1 MPKVVPEYKEEAK
14 SRILDAANRV
24 FAEKGYHEA
33 TMDDIAKR
41 LGVSKGAIY
50 LYFSSKED
58 LFEAMV
64 KTAPQAFKE
73 ILYSSFGD
81 EADPV
86 QSATQF
92 FDKMLKLSASNPGL
106 SFEILSEASRNPTLK
121 RILKQNHAE
130 YEEVLTSFLAE
141 GQKRRFVGDS
151 LDIRPLA
158 NALIALWNGLETL
171 LVSGLTIEEARNAW
185 LEALKAI
192 FMNQHASHRGPS
204 PQSFST
210 SYPILTLQRKTDSRL
225 RGSLSSSL
233 VESRR

>member
-14 SRILDAANRV
+14 SRILEAANKV

-50 LYFSSKED
+50 LYFASKED
-58 LFEAMV
+58 LFEAMC

-73 ILYSSFGD
+73 ILYSSFSTD
-81 EADPV
+81 TNPV

-121 RILKQNHAE
+121 RILRQNHAE
-130 YEEVLTSFLAE
+130 YEEVLTGFLAE
-141 GQKRRFVGDS
+141 GRKRRIVADT
-151 LDIRPLA
+151 LDIHSLA
-158 NALIALWNGLETL
+158 NSLIALWNGLETL
-171 LVSGLTIEEARNAW
+171 LVSGLPVDDARQAW

-192 FMNQHASHRGPS
+192 FMNQNADHNPS
-204 PQSFST
+204 NRPSRSV
-210 SYPILTLQRKTDSRL
+210 SKTT
-225 RGSLSSSL
+225 
-233 VESRR
+233 

>member
-14 SRILDAANRV
+14 SRILEAANKV
-24 FAEKGYHEA
+24 FAERGYHEA

-58 LFEAMV
+58 LFEAMC

-81 EADPV
+81 EANPV

-106 SFEILSEASRNPTLK
+106 SFEILSEASRSPSLK
-121 RILKQNHAE
+121 RILKQNHEE
-130 YEEVLTSFLAE
+130 YEKVLTSFLAE
-141 GQKRRFVGDS
+141 GRKMRMVGDT
-151 LDIRPLA
+151 LELRPLA

-171 LVSGLTIEEARNAW
+171 LVSGLPIDEARRAW

-192 FMNQHASHRGPS
+192 FMNQHGTHPNPLIRPS
-204 PQSFST
+204 RSV
-210 SYPILTLQRKTDSRL
+210 LKT
-225 RGSLSSSL
+225 G
-233 VESRR
+233 

>member
-14 SRILDAANRV
+14 SRILDAANKV
-24 FAEKGYHEA
+24 FTEKGYHEA

-58 LFEAMV
+58 LFEAMC

-81 EADPV
+81 ESNPV

-106 SFEILSEASRNPTLK
+106 SFEILSEASRNPSLK
-121 RILKQNHAE
+121 RILKRNHAE
-130 YEEVLTSFLAE
+130 YEEVLTNFLAE
-141 GQKRRFVGDS
+141 GRKRRIVGDN
-151 LDIRPLA
+151 LDLRPLA
-158 NALIALWNGLETL
+158 NSLIALWNGLETL
-171 LVSGLTIEEARNAW
+171 LVSGLTIEEARRAW
-185 LEALKAI
+185 LEAMKAI
-192 FMNQHASHRGPS
+192 FMNQHEATR
-204 PQSFST
+204 ST
-210 SYPILTLQRKTDSRL
+210 SAQPSRSVSRPGRKTL
-225 RGSLSSSL
+225 KF
-233 VESRR
+233 

>member
-1 MPKVVPEYKEEAK
+1 MPKVVPEYKEEAR
-14 SRILDAANRV
+14 SRILDAANKV

-50 LYFSSKED
+50 LYFPSKED
-58 LFEAMV
+58 LFEAMC

-86 QSATQF
+86 QSATEF

-106 SFEILSEASRNPTLK
+106 SFEILSEASRNPSLK

-130 YEEVLTSFLAE
+130 YEQVLTNFLAE
-141 GQKRRFVGDS
+141 GRKRRIVGDN
-151 LDIRPLA
+151 LDLRPLA
-158 NALIALWNGLETL
+158 NSLIALWNGLETL
-171 LVSGLTIEEARNAW
+171 LVSGLTIEEARRAW
-185 LEALKAI
+185 LEAMKAI
-192 FMNQHASHRGPS
+192 FMNQHKAARN
-204 PQSFST
+204 
-210 SYPILTLQRKTDSRL
+210 
-225 RGSLSSSL
+225 SS
-233 VESRR
+233 

>member
-14 SRILDAANRV
+14 SRILDVANKV

-33 TMDDIAKR
+33 TMDDIARR

-58 LFEAMV
+58 LFEAMC

-81 EADPV
+81 EANPI

-106 SFEILSEASRNPTLK
+106 SFEILSEASRNPGLK
-121 RILKQNHAE
+121 RILRQNHEE
-130 YEEVLTSFLAE
+130 YERVLTGFLAE
-141 GQKRRFVGDS
+141 GRKRKIVGDN

-171 LVSGLTIEEARNAW
+171 LVSGLPIDVARRAW

-192 FMNQHASHRGPS
+192 FMIQQGDLRKPS
-204 PQSFST
+204 VHSPRDNS
-210 SYPILTLQRKTDSRL
+210 KAA
-225 RGSLSSSL
+225 
-233 VESRR
+233 

>member
-14 SRILDAANRV
+14 SRILEAANKV
-24 FAEKGYHEA
+24 FAERGYHEA

-58 LFEAMV
+58 LFEAMC

-81 EADPV
+81 EANPV

-106 SFEILSEASRNPTLK
+106 SFEILSEASRNPSLK
-121 RILKQNHAE
+121 RILKQNHEE
-130 YEEVLTSFLAE
+130 YERVLTGFLAE
-141 GQKRRFVGDS
+141 GRKRKIVGDN

-171 LVSGLTIEEARNAW
+171 LVAGLPIDQARRAW

-192 FMNQHASHRGPS
+192 FMNQQEAHGKSSVQPS
-204 PQSFST
+204 
-210 SYPILTLQRKTDSRL
+210 RSR
-225 RGSLSSSL
+225 SK
-233 VESRR
+233 VA

>member
-1 MPKVVPEYKEEAK
+1 MPKVVPEYKEEAR

-33 TMDDIAKR
+33 TMEDIAKR

-86 QSATQF
+86 QSTTEF

-106 SFEILSEASRNPTLK
+106 SFEILSEASRNPTLR

-130 YEEVLTSFLAE
+130 YEKVLTSFLAE
-141 GQKRRFVGDS
+141 GQKRRFVGDN

-158 NALIALWNGLETL
+158 NSLIALWNGLETL
-171 LVSGLTIEEARNAW
+171 LVSGLTVEEARRAW

-192 FMNQHASHRGPS
+192 FMNPHGSHRSPS
-204 PQSFST
+204 PQS
-210 SYPILTLQRKTDSRL
+210 SRSAA
-225 RGSLSSSL
+225 RTG
-233 VESRR
+233 

>member
-14 SRILDAANRV
+14 SRILDAANKV
-24 FAEKGYHEA
+24 FAENGYHEA

-50 LYFSSKED
+50 LYFSGKED

-64 KTAPQAFKE
+64 KTAPLAFKE

-81 EADPV
+81 EANPI

-106 SFEILSEASRNPTLK
+106 SFEILSEASRNPSLK
-121 RILKQNHAE
+121 RVLKHNHEE
-130 YEEVLTSFLAE
+130 YKRVLTSFLAE
-141 GQKRRFVGDS
+141 GRRRKIVGDN

-171 LVSGLTIEEARNAW
+171 LVSGLPIDEARRAW

-192 FMNQHASHRGPS
+192 FMNRQGTHGKSSVQPS
-204 PQSFST
+204 RS
-210 SYPILTLQRKTDSRL
+210 DSMA
-225 RGSLSSSL
+225 G
-233 VESRR
+233 

>member
-1 MPKVVPEYKEEAK
+1 MPKVVPEYKEEAR
-14 SRILDAANRV
+14 SRILDAANKV

-50 LYFSSKED
+50 LYFPSKED

-192 FMNQHASHRGPS
+192 FMNQHASHSGPS
-204 PQSFST
+204 PQS
-210 SYPILTLQRKTDSRL
+210 SRSVA
-225 RGSLSSSL
+225 RTG
-233 VESRR
+233 

>member
-14 SRILDAANRV
+14 SRILEAANKV
-24 FAEKGYHEA
+24 FAERGYHEA

-58 LFEAMV
+58 LFEAMC

-81 EADPV
+81 EANPV

-106 SFEILSEASRNPTLK
+106 SFEILSEASRNPSLK
-121 RILKQNHAE
+121 RILKQNHEE
-130 YEEVLTSFLAE
+130 YERVLTGFLAE
-141 GQKRRFVGDS
+141 GRKRKIVGDN

-171 LVSGLTIEEARNAW
+171 LVSGLPIDEARRAW

-192 FMNQHASHRGPS
+192 FVIQQGGLRKPS
-204 PQSFST
+204 VHS
-210 SYPILTLQRKTDSRL
+210 L
-225 RGSLSSSL
+225 RDNSKAA
-233 VESRR
+233 

>member
-14 SRILDAANRV
+14 SRILDAANKV

-58 LFEAMV
+58 LFEAMC
-64 KTAPQAFKE
+64 KMAPQAFKE
-73 ILYSSFGD
+73 ILLSSFGD
-81 EADPV
+81 EANPI

-106 SFEILSEASRNPTLK
+106 SFEILSEASRNPTLR
-121 RILKQNHAE
+121 RILKQNHEE
-130 YEEVLTSFLAE
+130 YERVLTSFLAE
-141 GQKRRFVGDS
+141 GRKRKIVGDD
-151 LDIRPLA
+151 LDIRSLA

-171 LVSGLTIEEARNAW
+171 LVSGLPIDEARRAW
-185 LEALKAI
+185 IEALKAI
-192 FMNQHASHRGPS
+192 FMMHQGSVHKSSIHSSGNDSKAS
-204 PQSFST
+204 
-210 SYPILTLQRKTDSRL
+210 
-225 RGSLSSSL
+225 
-233 VESRR
+233 

>member
-14 SRILDAANRV
+14 SRILDAANKV

-58 LFEAMV
+58 LFEAMC

-73 ILYSSFGD
+73 ILFSSFGD
-81 EADPV
+81 EANPI

-106 SFEILSEASRNPTLK
+106 SFEILAEASRNPSLK
-121 RILKQNHAE
+121 RILKQNHEE
-130 YEEVLTSFLAE
+130 YERVLTSFLAE
-141 GQKRRFVGDS
+141 GRKRKIVGDN

-171 LVSGLTIEEARNAW
+171 LVSGLPVDEARQAW

-192 FMNQHASHRGPS
+192 FMNQHGANRKPSFQPSRDGP
-204 PQSFST
+204 
-210 SYPILTLQRKTDSRL
+210 KAA
-225 RGSLSSSL
+225 
-233 VESRR
+233 

>member
-86 QSATQF
+86 QSATRF

-130 YEEVLTSFLAE
+130 YEEVLTSFIAE

-192 FMNQHASHRGPS
+192 FMNQHASHSGPS
-204 PQSFST
+204 PQS
-210 SYPILTLQRKTDSRL
+210 SRSVA
-225 RGSLSSSL
+225 RTG
-233 VESRR
+233 

>member
-1 MPKVVPEYKEEAK
+1 MPKVVPEYKEEAR
-14 SRILDAANRV
+14 SRILDAANKV

-50 LYFSSKED
+50 LYFPSKED

-141 GQKRRFVGDS
+141 GQKRRFVGDN

-158 NALIALWNGLETL
+158 NSLIALWNGLETL
-171 LVSGLTIEEARNAW
+171 LVSGLTVEEARRAW

-192 FMNQHASHRGPS
+192 FMNQHGSHRSPS
-204 PQSFST
+204 PHS
-210 SYPILTLQRKTDSRL
+210 SRSVA
-225 RGSLSSSL
+225 RTG
-233 VESRR
+233 

>member
-14 SRILDAANRV
+14 SRILEAANKV

-50 LYFSSKED
+50 LYFASKED
-58 LFEAMV
+58 LFEAMC

-73 ILYSSFGD
+73 ILYSSFGTD
-81 EADPV
+81 TNPV

-106 SFEILSEASRNPTLK
+106 SFEILSEASRNPNLK
-121 RILKQNHAE
+121 RILRQNHAE

-141 GQKRRFVGDS
+141 GRKRRIVADNLNIHS
-151 LDIRPLA
+151 LA
-158 NALIALWNGLETL
+158 NSLIALWNGLETL
-171 LVSGLTIEEARNAW
+171 LVSGLPVDDARQAW

-192 FMNQHASHRGPS
+192 FMKQHADHNPS
-204 PQSFST
+204 NRPSRSV
-210 SYPILTLQRKTDSRL
+210 LKTP
-225 RGSLSSSL
+225 
-233 VESRR
+233 

>member
-58 LFEAMV
+58 LFEAMC
-64 KTAPQAFKE
+64 KTAPQAFNE
-73 ILYSSFGD
+73 ILFSSFGD
-81 EADPV
+81 EANPI

-92 FDKMLKLSASNPGL
+92 FDRMLKLSASNPGL
-106 SFEILSEASRNPTLK
+106 GFEILSEASRNPNLK
-121 RILKQNHAE
+121 RILRQNHEE
-130 YEEVLTSFLAE
+130 YERVLTGFLAE
-141 GQKRRFVGDS
+141 GRKRKIVGDN

-171 LVSGLTIEEARNAW
+171 LVAGLPVDEARRAW

-192 FMNQHASHRGPS
+192 FMNQLPAGRNPS
-204 PQSFST
+204 TRPA
-210 SYPILTLQRKTDSRL
+210 R
-225 RGSLSSSL
+225 SLSKP
-233 VESRR
+233 E

>member
-14 SRILDAANRV
+14 NRILEAANKV

-58 LFEAMV
+58 LFEAMC

-73 ILYSSFGD
+73 ILLSSFGN
-81 EADPV
+81 ESNPI

-106 SFEILSEASRNPTLK
+106 SFEILSEASRNSGLK
-121 RILKQNHAE
+121 RILRRNHEE
-130 YEEVLTSFLAE
+130 YERVLTGFLAE
-141 GQKRRFVGDS
+141 GRKRKIVGDN

-171 LVSGLTIEEARNAW
+171 LVGGLPIDEARRAW

-192 FMNQHASHRGPS
+192 FMNQHGALRKSYVRPS
-204 PQSFST
+204 PD
-210 SYPILTLQRKTDSRL
+210 DSKAA
-225 RGSLSSSL
+225 
-233 VESRR
+233 

>member
-1 MPKVVPEYKEEAK
+1 MPKVLPEYKEEAK
-14 SRILDAANRV
+14 SRILEAANKV
-24 FAEKGYHEA
+24 FAERGYHEA

-58 LFEAMV
+58 LFEAMC

-81 EADPV
+81 EANPV

-106 SFEILSEASRNPTLK
+106 SFEILSEASRSPSLK
-121 RILKQNHAE
+121 RILKQNHEE
-130 YEEVLTSFLAE
+130 YEKVLTSFLAE
-141 GQKRRFVGDS
+141 GRKMRIVGDT
-151 LDIRPLA
+151 LELRPLA

-171 LVSGLTIEEARNAW
+171 LVSGLPIDEARRAW

-192 FMNQHASHRGPS
+192 FMNQHGTHPNPLIRPS
-204 PQSFST
+204 RSV
-210 SYPILTLQRKTDSRL
+210 LKT
-225 RGSLSSSL
+225 G
-233 VESRR
+233 

>member
-14 SRILDAANRV
+14 SRILEAANKV
-24 FAEKGYHEA
+24 FAERGYHEA

-58 LFEAMV
+58 LFEAMC
-64 KTAPQAFKE
+64 KTAPRAFKE
-73 ILYSSFGD
+73 ILFSSFGD
-81 EADPV
+81 EANPIE
-86 QSATQF
+86 SATQF

-130 YEEVLTSFLAE
+130 YEEVLTGFLAE
-141 GQKRRFVGDS
+141 GRKRRIVGDN

-171 LVSGLTIEEARNAW
+171 LVSGLSVDEARRAW

-192 FMNQHASHRGPS
+192 FMNDHGTHLNPS
-204 PQSFST
+204 VRPTRSV
-210 SYPILTLQRKTDSRL
+210 PKT
-225 RGSLSSSL
+225 
-233 VESRR
+233 

>member
-1 MPKVVPEYKEEAK
+1 MPKVVPEYKEEAR

-141 GQKRRFVGDS
+141 GQKRRFVGDN

-158 NALIALWNGLETL
+158 NSLIALWNGLETL
-171 LVSGLTIEEARNAW
+171 LVSGLTVEEARRAW

-192 FMNQHASHRGPS
+192 FMNQHGSHRSPS
-204 PQSFST
+204 PHS
-210 SYPILTLQRKTDSRL
+210 SRSVA
-225 RGSLSSSL
+225 RTG
-233 VESRR
+233 

>member
-14 SRILDAANRV
+14 SRILDAANKV

-73 ILYSSFGD
+73 ILYSSFGV
-81 EADPV
+81 EANPI

-106 SFEILSEASRNPTLK
+106 SFEILSEASRNPSLK
-121 RILKQNHAE
+121 RILKQNHEE
-130 YEEVLTSFLAE
+130 YERVLTSFLVE
-141 GQKRRFVGDS
+141 GRKRGIMGNN
-151 LDIRPLA
+151 LDIPPLA

-171 LVSGLTIEEARNAW
+171 LVTGLPVDDARRAW

-192 FMNQHASHRGPS
+192 FMNQHGTHGKSSVQPS
-204 PQSFST
+204 RSDW
-210 SYPILTLQRKTDSRL
+210 KAA
-225 RGSLSSSL
+225 
-233 VESRR
+233 

>member
-14 SRILDAANRV
+14 NRILEAANKV

-58 LFEAMV
+58 LFEAMC

-73 ILYSSFGD
+73 ILLSSFGN
-81 EADPV
+81 ESNPI

-106 SFEILSEASRNPTLK
+106 SFEILSEASRNSGLK
-121 RILKQNHAE
+121 RILRRNHEE
-130 YEEVLTSFLAE
+130 YERVLTGFLAE
-141 GQKRRFVGDS
+141 GRKRKIVGDN

-171 LVSGLTIEEARNAW
+171 LVSGLPIDEARRAW

-192 FMNQHASHRGPS
+192 FMNQHRAHPNPS
-204 PQSFST
+204 IRPSRSV
-210 SYPILTLQRKTDSRL
+210 SKTA
-225 RGSLSSSL
+225 
-233 VESRR
+233 

>member
-14 SRILDAANRV
+14 SRILEAANKV
-24 FAEKGYHEA
+24 FAERGYHEA

-58 LFEAMV
+58 LFEAMC

-73 ILYSSFGD
+73 ILFSSFGD
-81 EADPV
+81 EANPI

-92 FDKMLKLSASNPGL
+92 FDKMLKLSASNPRL
-106 SFEILSEASRNPTLK
+106 SFEILSEASRSPSLR
-121 RILKQNHAE
+121 RILKQNHEE
-130 YEEVLTSFLAE
+130 YERVLTGFLAE
-141 GQKRRFVGDS
+141 GRKRKIVGDN

-171 LVSGLTIEEARNAW
+171 LVSGLPIDEARRAW

-192 FMNQHASHRGPS
+192 FMNQPGTHPNPS
-204 PQSFST
+204 IRPSRSV
-210 SYPILTLQRKTDSRL
+210 SKT
-225 RGSLSSSL
+225 G
-233 VESRR
+233 

>member
-14 SRILDAANRV
+14 SRILDVANKV

-33 TMDDIAKR
+33 TMDDIARR

-58 LFEAMV
+58 LFEAMC

-81 EADPV
+81 EANPI

-92 FDKMLKLSASNPGL
+92 FDKMLTASASNPGL

-130 YEEVLTSFLAE
+130 YEEVLTGFLEE
-141 GQKRRFVGDS
+141 GQKRRIVGDN
-151 LDIRPLA
+151 LDLRPLA

-171 LVSGLTIEEARNAW
+171 LVAGLPIDEARRAW

-192 FMNQHASHRGPS
+192 FMNQQEAHGKSSVQPSRSHS
-204 PQSFST
+204 
-210 SYPILTLQRKTDSRL
+210 K
-225 RGSLSSSL
+225 
-233 VESRR
+233 VA

>member
-1 MPKVVPEYKEEAK
+1 MPKVVPQYKEEAK
-14 SRILDAANRV
+14 SRILDAANKV

-58 LFEAMV
+58 LFEAMC

-73 ILYSSFGD
+73 ILFSSFGD
-81 EADPV
+81 EANPI

-92 FDKMLKLSASNPGL
+92 FDKMLKLSASDPGL
-106 SFEILSEASRNPTLK
+106 SFEILSEASRNPSLR
-121 RILKQNHAE
+121 RILKQNHEE
-130 YEEVLTSFLAE
+130 YKRVLTGFLAE
-141 GQKRRFVGDS
+141 GRKRKIIGDN

-171 LVSGLTIEEARNAW
+171 LVSGLPIDEARQAW

-192 FMNQHASHRGPS
+192 FMNQHPAGRSPS
-204 PQSFST
+204 IRPVRSFSDT
-210 SYPILTLQRKTDSRL
+210 
-225 RGSLSSSL
+225 
-233 VESRR
+233 E

>member
-1 MPKVVPEYKEEAK
+1 MPKVVPEYREEAK
-14 SRILDAANRV
+14 SRILEAANKV
-24 FAEKGYHEA
+24 FAERGYHEA

-58 LFEAMV
+58 LFEAMC

-81 EADPV
+81 EANPI
-86 QSATQF
+86 QSATKF

-106 SFEILSEASRNPTLK
+106 SFEILSEASRNSGLK
-121 RILKQNHAE
+121 RILRHNHEE
-130 YEEVLTSFLAE
+130 YERVLTGFLAE
-141 GQKRRFVGDS
+141 GRKKKIVGDN

-171 LVSGLTIEEARNAW
+171 LVAGLPIDQARRAW

-192 FMNQHASHRGPS
+192 FMNQQEAHGKSSVQPSRSHS
-204 PQSFST
+204 
-210 SYPILTLQRKTDSRL
+210 K
-225 RGSLSSSL
+225 
-233 VESRR
+233 VA

>member
-14 SRILDAANRV
+14 SRILDAANKV
-24 FAEKGYHEA
+24 FAERGYHEA
-33 TMDDIAKR
+33 TMDDIARR

-58 LFEAMV
+58 LFEAMC

-73 ILYSSFGD
+73 ILLSSFGN
-81 EADPV
+81 EANPI

-106 SFEILSEASRNPTLK
+106 SFEILSEASRNSGLK
-121 RILKQNHAE
+121 RILRQSHEE
-130 YEEVLTSFLAE
+130 YERVLTGFLAE
-141 GQKRRFVGDS
+141 GRKRKIVGDN

-171 LVSGLTIEEARNAW
+171 LVGGLPIDQARRAW

-192 FMNQHASHRGPS
+192 FMNQPEAHGKSSVQPS
-204 PQSFST
+204 
-210 SYPILTLQRKTDSRL
+210 RSR
-225 RGSLSSSL
+225 SK
-233 VESRR
+233 VA

>member
-14 SRILDAANRV
+14 NRILEAANKV

-58 LFEAMV
+58 LFEAMC

-73 ILYSSFGD
+73 ILLSSFGN
-81 EADPV
+81 EANPI
-86 QSATQF
+86 QSAAQF

-106 SFEILSEASRNPTLK
+106 SFEILSEASRNSGLK
-121 RILKQNHAE
+121 RILRRSHEE
-130 YEEVLTSFLAE
+130 YERVLTGFLAE
-141 GQKRRFVGDS
+141 GRKRKIVGDN

-171 LVSGLTIEEARNAW
+171 LVAGLPIDQARRAW

-192 FMNQHASHRGPS
+192 FMNQQEAHGKSSVQPS
-204 PQSFST
+204 
-210 SYPILTLQRKTDSRL
+210 RSR
-225 RGSLSSSL
+225 SK
-233 VESRR
+233 VA

>member
-14 SRILDAANRV
+14 SRILDAANKV
-24 FAEKGYHEA
+24 FAENGYHEA

-81 EADPV
+81 EANPI

-106 SFEILSEASRNPTLK
+106 SFEILSEASRNPSLK
-121 RILKQNHAE
+121 RILKQNHEE
-130 YEEVLTSFLAE
+130 YERVLTSFLVE
-141 GQKRRFVGDS
+141 GRKRGIMGNN
-151 LDIRPLA
+151 LDIPPLA

-171 LVSGLTIEEARNAW
+171 LVSGLPIDKARRAW

-192 FMNQHASHRGPS
+192 FMMQQRGLRRPS
-204 PQSFST
+204 VHS
-210 SYPILTLQRKTDSRL
+210 SRDN
-225 RGSLSSSL
+225 SKAA
-233 VESRR
+233 

>member
-14 SRILDAANRV
+14 SRILEAANKV

-50 LYFSSKED
+50 LYFPSKED
-58 LFEAMV
+58 LFEAMC

-73 ILYSSFGD
+73 ILYSSFSTD
-81 EADPV
+81 TNPV

-121 RILKQNHAE
+121 RILRQNHAE
-130 YEEVLTSFLAE
+130 YEAVLTGFLAE
-141 GQKRRFVGDS
+141 GQKRRIVADN
-151 LDIRPLA
+151 LDIHSLA
-158 NALIALWNGLETL
+158 NSLIALWNGLETL
-171 LVSGLTIEEARNAW
+171 LVSGLPVDDARQAW

-192 FMNQHASHRGPS
+192 FMNQHTTRQDLPIRPS
-204 PQSFST
+204 R
-210 SYPILTLQRKTDSRL
+210 PISKM
-225 RGSLSSSL
+225 G
-233 VESRR
+233 